1 MNAEENKQR
10 IRELV
15 EIFNAG
21 DGERYLARYA
31 DDAAIHGL
39 PGELEPTKAGLSQFV
54 GAVAAAFPD
63 IQFTVEDLLAEG
75 DRVAFRGSYRATH
88 QGEFMDVPP
97 SGRAVD
103 FQGMSIFRF
112 ATDGLIHERWILLD
126 NTTLLGQLGL
136 TPQPEAAAAR
146 G

>member
-10 IRELV
+10 IREVV

-31 DDAAIHGL
+31 DDATIHGL
-39 PGELEPTKAGLSQFV
+39 PGELEPTKSGLSQFV

-63 IQFTVEDLLAEG
+63 IQFTVEELLAEG
-75 DRVAFRGSYRATH
+75 DRVAFMGSYRATH
-88 QGEFMDVPP
+88 QGEFMGVPP
-97 SGRAVD
+97 SGRTVD

-112 ATDGLIHERWILLD
+112 ATDGLIQERWILLD
-126 NTTLLGQLGL
+126 NATLLGQLGL
-136 TPQPEAAAAR
+136 TPQPEAAA